1 MPSATTRQTLT
12 RQWELLKR
20 LPRSG
25 AGKTAGELTEALN
38 EAGFRVSKRQV
49 EHDFG
54 DLMESFPIECNNAGI
69 PYGWRWAR
77 HASLHLPGLT
87 LPEALS
93 LHLVDQMLRSLL
105 PSAVLEPLE
114 PLLRMAATKLESA
127 EGVPLARWPDKVR
140 TVPPALLLLAPHV
153 DPEALETV
161 QRGLLEERQ
170 IQVLY
175 QAADATAAQPL
186 TLHPLGLVQRGPVVY
201 LVATAFG
208 YDDLRRYALHRFT
221 HATLGDEPARRP
233 EAFDLDA
240 YIASGALQ
248 FTSTGKTFRL
258 VLAVD
263 ETAERILRETALSE
277 DQEIRIRASQTTVR
291 ATVADSW
298 QLRWWILGQGDLV
311 EVLKPAA
318 LRREI
323 AETCQ
328 RMAARYTARNAKWT
342 RRARQE
348 VLLHLPLLRCGSMQG
363 VAVLHSAKDGSVRP

>member
-1 MPSATTRQTLT
+1 MGVIGISSRLAASLRGRVPGVPTPVIPAVAPSH
-12 RQWELLKR
+12 
-20 LPRSG
+20 PCHPGRSV
-25 AGKTAGELTEALN
+25 AESRTNARSALN
-38 EAGFRVSKRQV
+38 SRR
-49 EHDFG
+49 
-54 DLMESFPIECNNAGI
+54 
-69 PYGWRWAR
+69 
-77 HASLHLPGLT
+77 
-87 LPEALS
+87 
-93 LHLVDQMLRSLL
+93 
-105 PSAVLEPLE
+105 
-114 PLLRMAATKLESA
+114 
-127 EGVPLARWPDKVR
+127 LARRASAASNPS
-140 TVPPALLLLAPHV
+140 
-153 DPEALETV
+153 
-161 QRGLLEERQ
+161 GLGWLSS
-170 IQVLY
+170 
-175 QAADATAAQPL
+175 
-186 TLHPLGLVQRGPVVY
+186 
-201 LVATAFG
+201 
-208 YDDLRRYALHRFT
+208 
-221 HATLGDEPARRP
+221 
-233 EAFDLDA
+233 A

-363 VAVLHSAKDGSVRP
+363 VAVLHSAKDGSVRPFPDSRRQQMSTPFRV